1 MDFELSEEQRLLKD
15 SVERLVANRY
25 DFSARQR
32 FMQEPT
38 GFSRELWRQY
48 AELGLL
54 GLPFSEKDGGIGG
67 GAVETPIVVEAVG
80 RAPPPRPDFPPPLLP
95 RGFLPPRCA
104 RAGRSSPAP
113 PHL

>member
-15 SVERLVANRY
+15 SVERLVADRY

-32 FMQEPT
+32 FMQKPT
-38 GFSRELWRQY
+38 GFSRELWHQY

-67 GAVETPIVVEAVG
+67 GGVAGPVRVGAGGGLAGALAVARTTPVRAVI
-80 RAPPPRPDFPPPLLP
+80 
-95 RGFLPPRCA
+95 
-104 RAGRSSPAP
+104 SS
-113 PHL
+113 

>member
-15 SVERLVANRY
+15 SVERLVADRY

-54 GLPFSEKDGGIGG
+54 GLPFSEKDGGIGR
-67 GAVETPIVVEAVG
+67 GAVETLIVLEAFG
-80 RAPPPRPDFPPPLLP
+80 GAAPPEPYLPPLLP
-95 RGFLPPRCA
+95 PGGVLR
-104 RAGRSSPAP
+104 
-113 PHL
+113 

>member
-15 SVERLVANRY
+15 SVERLVADRY

-32 FMQEPT
+32 FMQGPT

-67 GAVETPIVVEAVG
+67 GAVETMIVMEAFG
-80 RAPPPRPDFPPPLLP
+80 RALALEPYFATIVLAGDFCAWV
-95 RGFLPPRCA
+95 RARRCDH
-104 RAGRSSPAP
+104 R
-113 PHL
+113 